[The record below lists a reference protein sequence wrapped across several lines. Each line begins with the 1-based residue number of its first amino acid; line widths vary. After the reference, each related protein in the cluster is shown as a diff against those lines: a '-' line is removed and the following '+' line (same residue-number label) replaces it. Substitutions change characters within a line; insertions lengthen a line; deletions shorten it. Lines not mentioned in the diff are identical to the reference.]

1 MSKEN
6 PVALVTDAA
15 SFIGPALTGLYLSE
29 KVKVIAADPSFADAK
44 AASAFQSAFPGVFT
58 INQTSPADTATRA
71 KEHSA
76 TFDILC
82 TGGAYPA
89 GKTPASGLTVAAT
102 TPFFEKLV
110 IEPLAY
116 LAEVVEDMKAQ
127 GYGRIAFITS
137 AGPLGGIPNY
147 TAYASARAALN
158 GSVKS
163 LAVELAS
170 SGISVNAVAPNFI
183 ATEAYF
189 PKALIDDPATSAK
202 ILSRVP
208 AKRFGEPEEAAQ
220 SVAFF
225 TLARSQF
232 VTGQVLS
239 ISGGWA

>member
-15 SFIGPALTGLYLSE
+15 SFIGPALTGLYLSRN
-29 KVKVIAADPSFADAK
+29 VKVIAADPSFADSN
-44 AASAFQSAFPGVFT
+44 AAALFQKDFPSALPIA
-58 INQTSPADTATRA
+58 QTSPAETASRA
-71 KEHSA
+71 RELSVS
-76 TFDILC
+76 FDILC

-89 GKTPASGLTVAAT
+89 GKTPAGGLTVEAT

-116 LAEVVEDMKAQ
+116 LAELVEGMKAQ
-127 GYGRIAFITS
+127 GYGRVAFITS

-163 LAVELAS
+163 LAVELAP

-189 PKALIDDPATSAK
+189 PKALIDDPAISAK

-208 AKRFGEPEEAAQ
+208 AKRFGEPDEAAQ

-225 TLARSQF
+225 TLANSQF